1 MRAAETFVFV
11 FLRKEKK
18 NAYTC
23 RVSRSLTF
31 D

>member
-11 FLRKEKK
+11 FYAKEKK
-18 NAYTC
+18 TAYTC

-31 D
+31 G